1 MSDAAKKSL
10 QSWATVLLAIVLAM
24 LGGAKIAGAN
34 ETRVEDHERRLQI
47 LETKFERA
55 LENQA
60 NMAGD
65 IRVIRA
71 IIEQQ
76 ADRK

>member
-1 MSDAAKKSL
+1 MSDVFIKL
-10 QSWATVLLAIVLAM
+10 FQNWATILVAVIAIVTFIKL
-24 LGGAKIAGAN
+24 AGAN
-34 ETRVEDHERRLQI
+34 EARVSDHERRIQM
-47 LETKFERA
+47 LEAKFEKA

-71 IIEQQ
+71 IIEK
-76 ADRK
+76 ASK

>member
-1 MSDAAKKSL
+1 
-10 QSWATVLLAIVLAM
+10 M
-24 LGGAKIAGAN
+24 LEA
-34 ETRVEDHERRLQI
+34 
-47 LETKFERA
+47 KFEKA

-71 IIEQQ
+71 IIEK
-76 ADRK
+76 ASK